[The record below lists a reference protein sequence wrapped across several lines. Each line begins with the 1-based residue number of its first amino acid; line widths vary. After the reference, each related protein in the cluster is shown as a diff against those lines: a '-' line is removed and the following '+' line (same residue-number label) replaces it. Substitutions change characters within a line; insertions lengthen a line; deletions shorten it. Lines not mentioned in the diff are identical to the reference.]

1 MVGGF
6 KVEKGGSKN
15 TSLQAGCS
23 KCNHC
28 KVVCPVM
35 KEGTKFKSTNTG
47 KMYTIRQ
54 KVNCDS
60 DWVIYLVTCK
70 RCQGQYVGKSKTKLK
85 TRHSNH
91 KQEIKKKVGGLGHHY
106 EDGGPCSYKHFQ
118 IQIIEEVEHK
128 NLEFLAQRELYWQ
141 HQLRVYIENG
151 GRAHCYR
158 KDF

>member
-1 MVGGF
+1 MFTHSKANPPINMWIRQCKKLLVRNDNAKDIGDRIQIGSRQPKNLQRMVGGF
-6 KVEKGGSKN
+6 RVEKGGSKN
-15 TSLQAGCS
+15 TSPQAGCS

-70 RCQGQYVGKSKTKLK
+70 RCQGQYVG
-85 TRHSNH
+85 
-91 KQEIKKKVGGLGHHY
+91 
-106 EDGGPCSYKHFQ
+106 
-118 IQIIEEVEHK
+118 VE
-128 NLEFLAQRELYWQ
+128 
-141 HQLRVYIENG
+141 
-151 GRAHCYR
+151 
-158 KDF
+158 